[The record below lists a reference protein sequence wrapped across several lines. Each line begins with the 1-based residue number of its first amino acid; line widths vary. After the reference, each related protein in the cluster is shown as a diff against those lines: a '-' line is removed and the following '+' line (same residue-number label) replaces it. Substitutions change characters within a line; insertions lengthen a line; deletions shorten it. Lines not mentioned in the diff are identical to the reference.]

1 MMYAFPLQVLIT
13 VVDRGK
19 GDKMA
24 RLYERAGVKTQLM
37 CLGFGTAKSE
47 ILEYLGLGDL
57 EKEILF
63 SAAPRA
69 AIQTGL
75 EKLRGE
81 LPFSRPGGGVACS
94 VTFFKRQHGCV
105 AAHSEK
111 EAIIIETEEAEKMD
125 EKRTHDMVVCV
136 ADRGQAELV
145 MEAAKQAGASGG
157 TVVHA
162 RGFNAKEEENFLHL
176 MIRPEKELVLIIV
189 PLADRK
195 TVMQQIGD
203 AIAQTT
209 GEAGVIFLC
218 RLMM

>member
-24 RLYERAGVKTQLM
+24 RLYERSGVKTQLM
-37 CLGFGTAKSE
+37 CLGFGTASV
-47 ILEYLGLGDL
+47 
-57 EKEILF
+57 
-63 SAAPRA
+63 SMAALRH
-69 AIQTGL
+69 IQ
-75 EKLRGE
+75 
-81 LPFSRPGGGVACS
+81 
-94 VTFFKRQHGCV
+94 
-105 AAHSEK
+105 K
-111 EAIIIETEEAEKMD
+111 EATIIETGEAEKMD

-176 MIRPEKELVLIIV
+176 LIRPEKELVLIIV

-195 TVMQQIGD
+195 TVMQQICD

-209 GEAGVIFLC
+209 GEAGVIFSLPVDDVMG
-218 RLMM
+218 LHQ